1 MSCDKYHFSI
11 GIKKL
16 EPFIWIERIFV
27 DYKIS
32 CLGSS
37 KNIKYTTKLFVIV
50 QKICEKCGKKFTH
63 RASDY
68 CSSDCA
74 LND

>member
-1 MSCDKYHFSI
+1 MNFSSNSHRI
-11 GIKKL
+11 
-16 EPFIWIERIFV
+16 ESFTWIERIFV
-27 DYKIS
+27 DYKIP

-37 KNIKYTTKLFVIV
+37 KNIKYTTKLFAIV
-50 QKICEKCGKKFTH
+50 QKTCEKCGKKFSH